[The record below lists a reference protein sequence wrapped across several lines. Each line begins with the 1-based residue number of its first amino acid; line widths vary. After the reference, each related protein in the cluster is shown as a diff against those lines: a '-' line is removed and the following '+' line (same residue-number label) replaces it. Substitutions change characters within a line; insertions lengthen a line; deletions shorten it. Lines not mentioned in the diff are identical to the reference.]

1 MIVRTNIKCNTCDK
15 ATTLRVQLPN
25 TNYEEIKFL
34 CPHCKENLSIEV
46 RLNQEKVTFKID
58 AKNNCI
64 KTQEEGPLLYLG
76 SEVITTNEMANN
88 PIMSPAA
95 FFAVQ
100 AHENN
105 EIKYFI
111 KEGNCK
117 RWDLLFRAY
126 NQMKLKNYALS
137 DKLIG
142 EYCSE
147 RRIKDDFTFKDCLYD
162 HLSFTV
168 GDRYFAKIEP
178 VFINIGKQD
187 KLKIRWLR
195 NYIRKRYKE
204 LLPNVLTIINEIYQD
219 YDLHFQYI
227 ISLRSGNDNAD
238 NLYFPQN
245 DFASIKQTYGNI
257 YEVFAELIEILACIN
272 NIQNKRDYD
281 VFETMNLEKYK
292 TIDKAKRSNCFNSN
306 TELNIFCEEFDS
318 VLRNASHHGHINY
331 DKSVDK
337 IIYYTNSIE
346 NSKSMSFQ
354 EYLLRINKLFMNFT
368 SLFCI
373 WLFVTNIP
381 D

>member
-1 MIVRTNIKCNTCDK
+1 MSV
-15 ATTLRVQLPN
+15 AFLPRIAI
-25 TNYEEIKFL
+25 YE
-34 CPHCKENLSIEV
+34 
-46 RLNQEKVTFKID
+46 ID
-58 AKNNCI
+58 
-64 KTQEEGPLLYLG
+64 
-76 SEVITTNEMANN
+76 S
-88 PIMSPAA
+88 
-95 FFAVQ
+95 
-100 AHENN
+100 
-105 EIKYFI
+105 
-111 KEGNCK
+111 
-117 RWDLLFRAY
+117 
-126 NQMKLKNYALS
+126 
-137 DKLIG
+137 
-142 EYCSE
+142 
-147 RRIKDDFTFKDCLYD
+147 
-162 HLSFTV
+162 
-168 GDRYFAKIEP
+168 
-178 VFINIGKQD
+178 
-187 KLKIRWLR
+187 
-195 NYIRKRYKE
+195 
-204 LLPNVLTIINEIYQD
+204 IINEIYQN

-245 DFASIKQTYGNI
+245 DFASIKQTYGNV

-306 TELNIFCEEFDS
+306 AELNVFCEEFDS